1 MDSRWLETLVMSASV
16 HVILNPLAGTH
27 ARAPEDLPQQL
38 DALFKAQGIS
48 PRIALARRGAEV
60 RKLAWSAVRELSQ
73 LVIAG
78 GGDGTVNTVAAAL
91 VGTEVVL
98 GVLPLG
104 TLNHFAKDLGLPL
117 ELGGAV
123 QTIGAGHTVRI
134 DVGEVNGQ
142 MFLNNSSLGLY
153 PRIVRHRQ
161 KQTERLGRGK
171 WPAFLWATLVFLS
184 R

>member
-1 MDSRWLETLVMSASV
+1 MYSRWLETLVMSASV

-38 DALFKAQGIS
+38 AALFKAQGMS
-48 PRIALARRGAEV
+48 PRIALARSGAEV
-60 RKLAWSAVRELSQ
+60 RTLACRAVRERSQ
-73 LVIAG
+73 LVVAG

-117 ELGGAV
+117 ELRGAV
-123 QTIGAGHTVRI
+123 
-134 DVGEVNGQ
+134 
-142 MFLNNSSLGLY
+142 
-153 PRIVRHRQ
+153 
-161 KQTERLGRGK
+161 
-171 WPAFLWATLVFLS
+171 
-184 R
+184 